1 MIAQPRL
8 VEMHMQSLAAA
19 ILPGRRRHA
28 ARLIAAALVACTAVA
43 PAIAA
48 TAQEPAS
55 ASATAL
61 PAEVAGIAIPQTPLA
76 QRAAAFVRQAE
87 PDFLFNHSLRTFV
100 FGALRLKA
108 RGLNYDAETAFVA
121 AVFHDLGLMPQFA
134 SNGGS
139 FEVDGASRAE
149 AFVRE
154 NGGSEQQAR
163 VVWNAVAMHD
173 LGSTF
178 QNRQTSEALLLGA
191 GAGSDVN
198 GPDPAVLP
206 PAIVTEVLQAFPR
219 LHFKT
224 RFTALAID
232 HCRRKPTSQ
241 IGWLD
246 TLCREV
252 APADR
257 GSVQD
262 SIAAAP
268 FAE

>member
-8 VEMHMQSLAAA
+8 VEMHMHSLAAA
-19 ILPGRRRHA
+19 LPGRRRA
-28 ARLIAAALVACTAVA
+28 GARLIAAALIACTAAA
-43 PAIAA
+43 PAAIAE
-48 TAQEPAS
+48 TVQEPAS
-55 ASATAL
+55 ATATAL

-87 PDFLFNHSLRTFV
+87 PDFLFNHSLRTYV

-173 LGSTF
+173 LGSAF